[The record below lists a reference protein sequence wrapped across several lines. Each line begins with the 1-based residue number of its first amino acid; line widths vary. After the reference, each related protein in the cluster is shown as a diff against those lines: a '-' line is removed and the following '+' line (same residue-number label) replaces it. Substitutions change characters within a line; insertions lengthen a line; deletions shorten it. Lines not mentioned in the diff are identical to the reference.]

1 MEEIYK
7 GHKITASA
15 WQLTDMLTQKWQ
27 PKVTIMWSE
36 GVRKL
41 IKYPPITK
49 YFSTQ
54 VEAERE
60 ALAFAK
66 KWIDDGKPDL

>member
-15 WQLTDMLTQKWQ
+15 WQLTTRLTDTQKWH

-36 GVRKL
+36 GVR
-41 IKYPPITK
+41 
-49 YFSTQ
+49 S
-54 VEAERE
+54 
-60 ALAFAK
+60 
-66 KWIDDGKPDL
+66 

>member
-15 WQLTDMLTQKWQ
+15 WRLTDRLTQKWQ

-36 GVRKL
+36 GVRQL
-41 IKYPPITK
+41 IKYPQITK

-60 ALAFAK
+60 GLAFAK